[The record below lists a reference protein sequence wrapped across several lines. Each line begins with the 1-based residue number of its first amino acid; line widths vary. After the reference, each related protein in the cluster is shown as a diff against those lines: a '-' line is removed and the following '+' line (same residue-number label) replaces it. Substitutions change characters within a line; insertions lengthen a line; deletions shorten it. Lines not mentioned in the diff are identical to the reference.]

1 MGGDGQNLGGLG
13 LGASL
18 LGSGTQL
25 VGAIQGGKQGQRTAD
40 IGRPIAQIGGTLAD
54 YGITRQRMAQQQEQQ
69 QFYRDIA
76 QQKLDAQLQKLQK
89 QASAAQK
96 VREASQAYS
105 PEERFGVDIALETG
119 DISGASKQLRELQ
132 RSANFVKDLGVVYK
146 DYPDV
151 VEQLKPLQGKI
162 SNEQLATIARNQV
175 GTKLN
180 QERFNYRMRQD
191 LLSQSQ
197 EIKKQFSPVE
207 KVLSEIDQLPSLAG
221 PDASVSDIRNS
232 LNERLQKI
240 SPAEAA
246 KISKIFKAAAEKAG
260 EQSSFLGFGEAKKP
274 DPVLLAKELK
284 QRAYG
289 VDAVSAYEQK
299 LAEIQR
305 LRGQQRPAPTAPK
318 AAPAPMQA
326 PAQPAA
332 QPQAPMQ
339 PQSREEK
346 LRRLQEL
353 LQKQSE

>member
-1 MGGDGQNLGGLG
+1 MGGDGRNLGGLG

-25 VGAIQGGKQGQRTAD
+25 LGAIQGGKQGQRTAQ

-54 YGITRQRMAQQQEQQ
+54 YGMTQQRLGQQQEQQ

-76 QQKLDAQLQKLQK
+76 QQKLDAQMEKLQK
-89 QASAAQK
+89 QAQAAQR

-175 GTKLN
+175 GSKIS
-180 QERFNYRMRQD
+180 QERFNYRLRQD
-191 LLSQSQ
+191 LLTQSRDIQ
-197 EIKKQFSPVE
+197 KQFSPVE
-207 KVLSEIDQLPSLAG
+207 KVLSEIDQLPALAG
-221 PDASVSDIRNS
+221 PDASIRDIRAS
-232 LNERLQKI
+232 LNEKLQKI

-246 KISKIFKAAAEKAG
+246 KISRIFNEAAAKAG

-284 QRAYG
+284 NRAYG
-289 VDAVSAYEQK
+289 SNAVAAYEQK

-305 LRGQQRPAPTAPK
+305 LRGQPQQAPVAPQ
-318 AAPAPMQA
+318 AAPAPQQM
-326 PAQPAA
+326 PAQ
-332 QPQAPMQ
+332 QPMQAPMQ
-339 PQSREEK
+339 PQSREDK
-346 LRRLQEL
+346 IRRLQEL
-353 LQKQSE
+353 LRKQSE